1 MSGNG
6 WRAQGGY
13 GIHTFDRICG
23 PGAEPNEANEAPNE
37 ANEAPNEADDQQA
50 AKREVGYP

>member
-1 MSGNG
+1 MHNYEWQWMESA
-6 WRAQGGY
+6 RGY

-37 ANEAPNEADDQQA
+37 ADDQQA
-50 AKREVGYP
+50 AKRETGYP